1 MIEGATYRCMADI
14 DAKLQLV
21 PELKGKI
28 VHVYNKSDL
37 LDKAKGIVLPFAGI
51 FYNGISANS
60 GGGESHKIGNACVL
74 RISVMILTRI
84 DTLSSANMQQLSG
97 KLLDSARNEIFESI
111 SPLGHYWNFTGEN
124 AEIIKDVVVYVQQWQ
139 TPFTLSKIE
148 RV

>member
-1 MIEGATYRCMADI
+1 MIEGAVYRCMSDI
-14 DAKLQLV
+14 DSKLQLL

-28 VHVYNKSDL
+28 VHVYNKPDL

-60 GGGESHKIGNACVL
+60 GGGETHKVGNACVL
-74 RISVMILTRI
+74 RISVMILSRLDNI
-84 DTLSSANMQQLSG
+84 SNANMQQLSG
-97 KLLDSARNEIFESI
+97 KLLDSVRNEIFETF
-111 SPLGHYWNFTGEN
+111 SPLGHRWNFTGEN
-124 AEIIKDVVVYVQQWQ
+124 AEIVKDVVVYIQQWQ

>member
-1 MIEGATYRCMADI
+1 MIEGAVYRCMSDV
-14 DAKLQLV
+14 DSKLQLL

-60 GGGESHKIGNACVL
+60 GGGETHKVGNACIL
-74 RISVMILTRI
+74 RISVMILSRLDNI
-84 DTLSSANMQQLSG
+84 SNANMQQLSG
-97 KLLDSARNEIFESI
+97 KLLDSTRNEIFETF
-111 SPLGHYWNFTGEN
+111 SPLGHRWNFTGEN
-124 AEIIKDVVVYVQQWQ
+124 AEIVKDVVVYIQQWQ

>member
-51 FYNGISANS
+51 FPNGISANS
-60 GGGESHKIGNACVL
+60 GGGESHRIGNACVM

-97 KLLDSARNEIFESI
+97 KLLDTTRNEVFETI
-111 SPLGHYWNFTGEN
+111 SPLGHYWNYMGEN
-124 AEIIKDVVVYVQQWQ
+124 AEIVKDVVVYVQQWQ

-148 RV
+148 RI

>member
-1 MIEGATYRCMADI
+1 MIEGAVYRCMSDI
-14 DAKLQLV
+14 DSKLQLL

-51 FYNGISANS
+51 FYNGISASS
-60 GGGESHKIGNACVL
+60 GGGETNKKGNSCLL
-74 RISVMILTRI
+74 RISIMILTRI
-84 DTLSSANMQQLSG
+84 DNFSSANMKQLSG
-97 KLLDSARNEIFESI
+97 KLLDSARNEIFETY
-111 SPLGHYWNFTGEN
+111 SPLGHLWGFGGEN
-124 AEIIKDVVVYVQQWQ
+124 AEIVKDVVVYIQQWQ